1 MSPGPTFASALSRH
15 GDPAAATA
23 EVVGEVLS
31 RTAGAPDAAVLFVSG
46 AHAASTRDIVGV
58 VRRLLRPACLVGSTA
73 PSVLAGRLEIEHEAA
88 VALWAG
94 RMDGVRTVRFDAG
107 SPLAPIERG
116 DATAEELA
124 EAHSLVMI
132 ADPVSF
138 AVPTFL
144 DEMATRHPG
153 ITVLGGLAAGSGGPR
168 PEPAELVV
176 DDAVVAGGAVG
187 LLLSGATTMTA
198 AVSQGCRPI
207 GQPWVVTGSDGHL
220 IHELAGRPATERVR
234 QVLAGLGEEDQERA
248 RGGLQ
253 LGRVVDEHRDVF
265 GPGDFLIRAVLGID
279 RDSGALVVGDSVPVG
294 STVQL
299 QVRDAGSAHDDLVGL
314 LDGRGASDAALL
326 FTCTGR
332 GTHLFDRPH
341 HDADTI
347 GDALGDVP
355 LAGMF
360 CAGEIGPVGER
371 SFLHGFTASVAL
383 FGH

>member
-1 MSPGPTFASALSRH
+1 VSAAPAFASALSRH
-15 GDPAAATA
+15 ADAAEATA
-23 EVVGEVLS
+23 EVVGEMLETVG
-31 RTAGAPDAAVLFVSG
+31 AAPDAAVLFVSG
-46 AHAASTRDIVGV
+46 AHAASASDIVGAV
-58 VRRLLRPACLVGSTA
+58 GKLLRPGCLVGSTA
-73 PSVLAGRLEIEHEAA
+73 PSVLAGRLEIEHQAA

-94 RMDGVRTVRFDAG
+94 RIDGVRTVRFDASRTV
-107 SPLAPIERG
+107 SPIDSG
-116 DATAEELA
+116 DVGPEELA
-124 EAHSLVMI
+124 EAHSLVLI
-132 ADPVSF
+132 ADPVTF
-138 AVPTFL
+138 DVAMFL
-144 DEMATRHPG
+144 DDMATRHAG
-153 ITVLGGLAAGSGGPR
+153 ITVLGGLAAGAGGQTR
-168 PEPAELVV
+168 APAELVV

-187 LLLSGATTMTA
+187 LLLSGATTMTS

-220 IHELAGRPATERVR
+220 IHELAGRPATERLQ
-234 QVLAGLGEEDQERA
+234 QVLAGLDDTDQDRA
-248 RGGLQ
+248 RGGLHM
-253 LGRVVDEHRDVF
+253 GRVVDEHREVF

-279 RDSGALVVGDSVPVG
+279 RDTGGLVVGDTVPVG

-299 QVRDAGSAHDDLVGL
+299 QVRDASSAHHELVNL
-314 LDGRGASDAALL
+314 LDGHGGTDAALL

-360 CAGEIGPVGER
+360 CAGEIGPVGDR